1 MVPLKCPYCMTCMGV
16 GRPLF
21 LNNVHTHHPL
31 KEKHDFVYKKNL
43 AFTALVKY
51 TLYLLSHHMPS
62 QGSGQLSSTLSL
74 YSPKVPRL
82 TLRCRVYLALP
93 AEQAAEGKQAQ

>member
-1 MVPLKCPYCMTCMGV
+1 MGV
-16 GRPLF
+16 GRPFILSTPF
-21 LNNVHTHHPL
+21 
-31 KEKHDFVYKKNL
+31 KKNTDFDPGL
-43 AFTALVKY
+43 VHAF
-51 TLYLLSHHMPS
+51 LLFAHHMPS
-62 QGSGQLSSTLSL
+62 QGSGQVSSTLSL